1 MIRLK
6 ALTGNY
12 RSEHLFVLKQ
22 ELTFQL
28 LTNRTSIR
36 KNCPKRNSMNALII
50 SNYLYL
56 ILLNAP

>member
-28 LTNRTSIR
+28 LTNRTSIK
-36 KNCPKRNSMNALII
+36 KNCPKRIV
-50 SNYLYL
+50 
-56 ILLNAP
+56 